1 VATSVSSY
9 VGALVTIQL
18 LRKKVKTKWRG
29 VPKLAELKPFLS
41 VSGALLLS
49 AVLVG
54 FTYSMT
60 TTVAN
65 SGGII
70 AEAASH
76 QVTSPIALR
85 SHSSSAPPSPS
96 RTPHALFFSY
106 RVKGACPIMQQ
117 LMVHARSCSS

>member
-1 VATSVSSY
+1 MATSVSSY

-18 LRKKVKTKWRG
+18 LRKKVKTEWRG

-70 AEAASH
+70 AEAATH
-76 QVTSPIALR
+76 QVTSPFAFR
-85 SHSSSAPPSPS
+85 SYLFPAPLSLPAFL
-96 RTPHALFFSY
+96 TLYIFACH
-106 RVKGACPIMQQ
+106 VNGTCPIKQQ
-117 LMVHARSCSS
+117 FSLK